1 MAEAKQS
8 RSQSWVQAACQE
20 QPIWLVAT
28 EVWCKLPEDEHRA
41 AALSLTVSVPASHQ
55 GYTTYTYI
63 HQPTPYVQQFTGDPW
78 VTAFSFPKRDSSHP
92 RIVQAFTMAWPD

>member
-1 MAEAKQS
+1 M
-8 RSQSWVQAACQE
+8 QAACQE

-55 GYTTYTYI
+55 GYTTYIYTYI
-63 HQPTPYVQQFTGDPW
+63 HQATPYVQQFTGDPW
-78 VTAFSFPKRDSSHP
+78 VTAFSYP
-92 RIVQAFTMAWPD
+92 RIVQAFTMAWPDY